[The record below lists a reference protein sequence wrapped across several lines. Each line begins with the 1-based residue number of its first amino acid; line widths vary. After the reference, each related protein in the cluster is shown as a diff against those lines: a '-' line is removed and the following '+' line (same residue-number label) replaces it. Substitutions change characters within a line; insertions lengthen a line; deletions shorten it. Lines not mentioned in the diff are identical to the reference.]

1 MNNQIYT
8 LFEEDQV
15 LTANHLNELR
25 SYLDQQDRATRT
37 QLTGVGIVCGLEVE
51 NPDASTIK
59 ITAGVGI
66 TSRGYL
72 VSFPQTKC
80 THIRKY
86 TDPGTIEPAPGED
99 EAGTYTP
106 FRNGEGDPILLWELI
121 DIPDGQAAAL
131 DMHPV
136 NLGPAGTVVD
146 EETGQTVHLNQYCV
160 LLYLEMAD
168 EDLEDCFGDDCD
180 ENGIRRT
187 LTWRKLLIRKPDL
200 ENIIRTRRKIGPEI
214 NLADEANICQNLD
227 EPYVE
232 RLGYFYDAGKLEA
245 ANDNNFRDEQ
255 RSLSL
260 KNYYRF
266 EHLAEDYRSIIKK
279 ASVRIGKALHKS
291 YQAYQPLL
299 SDLYPSHP
307 FPDFDI
313 SNPNENGLFKLITK
327 EIRFKPEVIQ
337 YAYDFLHDLVDA
349 YNEFSDVACEVSAVC
364 RPNETFFPRHLML
377 DLAVPDESPARSP
390 YRHYF
395 RPSPV
400 LDGHHDLKDK
410 MRFLHRR
417 LTKMTEQF
425 MVDIAEDNEIKITP
439 SKSGFAQLGER
450 PVPYYYNVDEAL
462 TLLRLWNYQ
471 QTRRNNYLKISSYH
485 ADDYAQR
492 SELQTA
498 MMRYNKSP
506 FLRVEGHIGRNYE
519 NALAE
524 LTETTQR
531 LNLPMKVV
539 GVKLS
544 KTFKNTEVN
553 YECRFEDLQELYET
567 FKTEMVC
574 LMDEQIIF
582 FRNLELKEEENKE
595 AEKEKESIEKDENS
609 NIVATLEGSVT
620 PLFEGFISN
629 VESKNPYE
637 SPLTG
642 ERVYPKSTKK
652 NTSGFIYDNIDIKKH
667 TTGDIQQLALSL
679 NPNLLKLNPGQWFF
693 LFLKPTQLVSNI
705 QKMLKEFTE
714 RLEDLDLAA
723 LKSAYDLVIQTAAEY
738 KEQLKENA
746 KNGQEL
752 DGKEQL
758 IIFRLDKL
766 IFSCSLKKLREL
778 HRIYQDRKI
787 EVQKMNLFSNFAEK
801 HTGLEHLAGVPKG
814 GTLVLVYID
823 RNEEKL
829 DKNIQEVGLRPG
841 LEVGEIEIDVADK
854 VRRISG
860 RTGVREAQF
869 FKKSEKK
876 EIEQNFDLL
885 FKELQHVSVE
895 KGIKIDA
902 SQWLDLSKGIQDKIN
917 ILPDLKIRDMPPD
930 NVVIADFAL
939 PYLCRSD
946 CPELATMV
954 ISQISITLPE
964 TRFCKKDE
972 SKYPFNTNPEGGVIE
987 SSAGGVTKEGN
998 TWFFIPSQTVP
1009 ENENVQFTYRVNNQT
1024 VVHTVKVF
1032 NPIADFNF
1040 EVEMLD
1046 DGSVEVS
1053 FSNNS
1058 TGATSFEWD
1067 FGDGNTA
1074 TVTEPVHRYV
1084 NFNNDVAV
1092 VTLKAS
1098 KFECVDEAIKQVEI
1112 PQEVEVEF
1120 KLLNARFENEVY
1132 LLCNNDEPYEFRT
1145 KPGGKPI
1152 TGNNAGVIAG
1162 TNKRFLAP
1170 KQYEPGSYNLKYQ
1183 GETMQ
1188 IEILPVPGVDF
1199 RVEYIE
1205 RGAAFA
1211 QTKLINESNGTV
1223 VKWVING
1230 QEFTDAQPEFTFKRS
1245 NQPYP
1250 ISLTVKFENGCTKTI
1265 ERFETIEFGG
1275 ISDDPDQPDGGSK
1288 LIEINIKEWIKE
1300 LDEHKDDE
1308 LDIEIFDGDNPL
1320 YTQMRKYLL
1329 WFQDKLQNPAER
1341 QKYLDG
1347 KLNSE
1352 IASAYGDMLS
1362 ASMDLITRW
1371 LQQGAMD
1378 VAQYLTGYFKIQIK
1392 QLLYT
1397 VLGQSKDITETSA
1410 IGKLIKKTAGQFE
1423 NLENSQLE
1431 IDPDGSFGNAIKE
1444 IQRIALAQG
1453 KNNFLKMLE

>member
-25 SYLDQQDRATRT
+25 NYLDQQDRSTRT

-51 NPDASTIK
+51 NPDAGTIK
-59 ITAGVGI
+59 ITGGVGI

-72 VSFPQTKC
+72 VSIPQTEC

-86 TDPGTIEPAPGED
+86 TDIGTIEPAPGEA
-99 EAGTYTP
+99 EAGTYGP
-106 FRNGEGDPILLWELI
+106 FRNSESGQILLWELVEIPENQAPSPDMYPI
-121 DIPDGQAAAL
+121 D
-131 DMHPV
+131 
-136 NLGPAGTVVD
+136 LGDAGTIVD
-146 EETGQTVHLNQYCV
+146 KESGQTVHFNQYCV

-187 LTWRKLLIRKPDL
+187 LNWRKLLISKTDL
-200 ENIIRTRRKIGPEI
+200 ENIIRSLRTIGPDV

-227 EPYVE
+227 EAHVE

-245 ANDNNFRDEQ
+245 ANNNLNDEQ

-260 KNYYRF
+260 KNYHRF
-266 EHLAEDYRSIIKK
+266 EHLAADYRSIIEK

-291 YQAYQPLL
+291 YQAYHPLL

-313 SNPNENGLFKLITK
+313 SNPNDNGLFKLIAK
-327 EIRFKPEVIQ
+327 EVRFKPQVIQ
-337 YAYDFLHDLVDA
+337 YAYDFLQDLVDA

-364 RPNETFFPRHLML
+364 RPNEALFPRHLML
-377 DLAVPDESPARSP
+377 DLAVPYESPARSP

-400 LDGHHDLKDK
+400 FDGHHDLKDN
-410 MRFLHRR
+410 MQFLHRR
-417 LTKMTEQF
+417 LFKLTEQF
-425 MVDIAEDNEIKITP
+425 KVDIEEDTEVKITP
-439 SKSGFAQLGER
+439 SKSTWADLGER
-450 PVPYYYNVDEAL
+450 AIPYYYNVDEAL

-471 QTRRNNYLKISSYH
+471 LTRRNNYLQISSYH
-485 ADDYAQR
+485 ADEYAGR
-492 SELQTA
+492 SALQTA
-498 MMRYNKSP
+498 MMKYNKSP
-506 FLRVEGHIGRNYE
+506 FLRVEGHIGRKYE
-519 NALAE
+519 NVLAE
-524 LTETTQR
+524 IIELSER

-567 FKTEMVC
+567 FKTEMIC
-574 LMDEQIIF
+574 LMDEQITF
-582 FRNLELKEEENKE
+582 FRNLELKEEEKKE
-595 AEKEKESIEKDENS
+595 EEKAKENIKKDEN
-609 NIVATLEGSVT
+609 NNVFATLEGSVT
-620 PLFEGFISN
+620 PLFKGFTSN
-629 VESKNPYE
+629 VESESPYK

-642 ERVYPKSTKK
+642 ERVYPTSTKT
-652 NTSGFIYDNIDIKKH
+652 NTPGYIFDNIDIKKH
-667 TTGDIQQLALSL
+667 TSGDIQQLALSI

-693 LFLKPTQLVSNI
+693 LFLRPTQLVSNI

-714 RLEDLDLAA
+714 RLKDLDLNT
-723 LKSAYDLVIQTAAEY
+723 LKSAYDLVIQTAVEY
-738 KEQLKENA
+738 KEQLMENT

-766 IFSCSLKKLREL
+766 IFSCSLKKLKEL
-778 HRIYQDRKI
+778 HQIYQNRKI

-801 HTGLEHLAGVPKG
+801 HLGLEHMAGVPKG

-823 RNEEKL
+823 QNEEKIGR
-829 DKNIQEVGLRPG
+829 NVQEAGLISG
-841 LEVGEIEIDVADK
+841 IVAGEVKSDIAEKIS
-854 VRRISG
+854 RISG
-860 RTGVREAQF
+860 RTGIREVQSF
-869 FKKSEKK
+869 SKRDKMD
-876 EIEQNFDLL
+876 IEQNFDLM
-885 FKELQHVSVE
+885 FKELQHLSVE
-895 KGIKIDA
+895 QGIDIEKSKWTQLFKGV
-902 SQWLDLSKGIQDKIN
+902 QDKIS
-917 ILPDLKIRDMPPD
+917 ILPERKIRDIPPD
-930 NVVIADFAL
+930 HVVVADFAL

-954 ISQISITLPE
+954 ISQISLTLPE
-964 TRFCKKDE
+964 SRFCKKDE

-998 TWFFIPSQTVP
+998 TWFFNPSEAAP
-1009 ENENVQFTYRVNNQT
+1009 DNEDVRFTYRVNNQT
-1024 VVHTVKVF
+1024 VVHAVKVF
-1032 NPIADFNF
+1032 NPKADFDF

-1046 DGSVEVS
+1046 DGSVEIK

-1058 TGATSFEWD
+1058 AGATSFEWD
-1067 FGDGNTA
+1067 FGDGNTTTA
-1074 TVTEPVHRYV
+1074 LEPVHRYV
-1084 NFNNDVAV
+1084 NVNTDVAV

-1112 PQEVEVEF
+1112 PQEIEVEF
-1120 KLLNARFENEVY
+1120 RLLNARFENEVY
-1132 LLCNNDEPYEFRT
+1132 LLCNNDEPYEFLT

-1152 TGNNAGVIAG
+1152 TGDNSGVIAA

-1188 IEILPVPGVDF
+1188 VKILPVPAVDF

-1205 RGAAFA
+1205 RGAQFA
-1211 QTKLINESNGTV
+1211 QTELINESNGTV

-1230 QEFTDAQPEFTFKRS
+1230 EEFTEAQPEYTFKRS
-1245 NQPYP
+1245 SEPYQ
-1250 ISLTVKFENGCTKTI
+1250 ISLTVTFENGCTKTV

-1275 ISDDPDQPDGGSK
+1275 ISDDPDQPDGGSN
-1288 LIEINIKEWIKE
+1288 LIEINIEQWINE
-1300 LDEHKDDE
+1300 LDAHKNDE

-1329 WFQDKLQNPAER
+1329 WFQDKLQNPGER
-1341 QKYLDG
+1341 KKYLDG
-1347 KLNSE
+1347 KLNRE
-1352 IASAYGDMLS
+1352 IAKAYGDMLS
-1362 ASMDLITRW
+1362 ASMDIITKW

-1378 VAQYLTGYFKIQIK
+1378 VAQYLTGYFKIQIT
-1392 QLLYT
+1392 QLLYS
-1397 VLGQSKDITETSA
+1397 VLGQSEDITETGA

-1431 IDPDGSFGNAIKE
+1431 IDPDGSFGETITNIK
-1444 IQRIALAQG
+1444 RTALSQG
-1453 KNNFLKMLE
+1453 KNNFLRMLE